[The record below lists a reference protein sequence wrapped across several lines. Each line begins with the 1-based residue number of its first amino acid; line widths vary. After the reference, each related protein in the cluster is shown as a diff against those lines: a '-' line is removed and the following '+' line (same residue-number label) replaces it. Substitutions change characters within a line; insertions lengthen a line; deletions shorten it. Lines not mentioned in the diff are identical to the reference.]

1 MAEHTKF
8 RVDWEL
14 LALTDQYYTAVA
26 IRDALREG
34 DVDGATEGLEELID
48 ALSRSDERA
57 LESHLIRLMQHI
69 IKGKVQPE
77 RRSPSWVATIREQR
91 RQIQRLQRRSPRFTD
106 RYIQDTLWADCYAGG
121 LNEAAAEMNREHIE
135 AIPLSWAEV
144 FEIPYTLEPKPEDL
158 STGPV

>member
-8 RVDWEL
+8 KVDWEL

-69 IKGKVQPE
+69 IKWKVQPE

-158 STGPV
+158 

>member
-1 MAEHTKF
+1 MAEHTKPK
-8 RVDWEL
+8 VDWEL

-69 IKGKVQPE
+69 IKWKVQPE
-77 RRSPSWVATIREQR
+77 RRSPSWAATIREQR
-91 RQIQRLQRRSPRFTD
+91 RQIQRLQKRSPRFTG
-106 RYIQDTLWADCYAGG
+106 RYIQDTLWDDCYVGG

-135 AIPLSWAEV
+135 AVPLSWDEV

-158 STGPV
+158 